1 MPRPSDF
8 DRRSLV
14 AAGLAA
20 GVVGAPAAALAADS
34 APVIVRRARDS
45 LAHLY
50 ATNATAKAIGASARA
65 VLVFPSIVKAGFVVG
80 GMGGDGALLTPKQVL
95 GFYRIVAGSVGFQL
109 GAQTFS
115 YAMFL
120 INEKAVQHAR
130 SSNGWAVGVGPSLVF
145 VDAGASKNLDT
156 TNLSKDI
163 YAFAYGER
171 GLMGG
176 ITLDG
181 SKISKITPSA

>member
-1 MPRPSDF
+1 
-8 DRRSLV
+8 
-14 AAGLAA
+14 
-20 GVVGAPAAALAADS
+20 
-34 APVIVRRARDS
+34 
-45 LAHLY
+45 
-50 ATNATAKAIGASARA
+50 
-65 VLVFPSIVKAGFVVG
+65 
-80 GMGGDGALLTPKQVL
+80 MGGDGALLTPREVL

-115 YAMFL
+115 YAMLL
-120 INEKAVQHAR
+120 INANAVEHAR
-130 SSNGWAVGVGPSLVF
+130 SSNGWSVGVGPSLVL
-145 VDAGASKNLDT
+145 VDAGASKSMDT